1 MFHWICPEC
10 GREIAPTVRECPVC
24 DPNAIVAEPALVGVV
39 EAPPARTLSDAAPPA
54 RTLSDAAPPART
66 LSDAAPP
73 ARIPSDAAPA
83 ARISDKPTPVAQ
95 ILEPALP
102 AVRRPNATARA
113 LPAPETVTQPSEPI
127 LPQLGTVSRGNPL
140 EDLSALLDGEHDQE
154 IQAAKVQESKPSD
167 PPRSE
172 QSFPIATPSP
182 ATPPKLRAWI
192 AALGPAAEPS
202 RSPLTGTSQSKPLA
216 EPPLVR
222 TKIALPPIDA
232 RNPGRRAVRH
242 PDEPV
247 AAISAPASKPADP
260 VTPFDGP
267 APALAALTNYSPLA
281 GRPMRPAV
289 PSREVFKRDVGPR
302 TTLPG
307 PMLTS
312 RLVKFQDRELN
323 PILPERRLV
332 RKRLIPGWAATVLIV
347 GTVLVAGFNSIFSI
361 VPRSGGDA
369 KVSAGNDVEAASSSA
384 VPAAPETNSL
394 SKAIEVTGFRIQM
407 DPAKKPEIQYLVV
420 NHTANPFSGVTVY
433 VTLHAAHEAPGQP
446 PIGKFQF
453 GAPDLK
459 PYESKEMASAI
470 ERVNRPTDLP
480 QWQDLRADV
489 EIGQ

>member
-1 MFHWICPEC
+1 MVDE
-10 GREIAPTVRECPVC
+10 R
-24 DPNAIVAEPALVGVV
+24 
-39 EAPPARTLSDAAPPA
+39 
-54 RTLSDAAPPART
+54 
-66 LSDAAPP
+66 
-73 ARIPSDAAPA
+73 
-83 ARISDKPTPVAQ
+83 TPVAQ

-102 AVRRPNATARA
+102 TVRRPNPTARA
-113 LPAPETVTQPSEPI
+113 LPVPETVTQSAEPI
-127 LPQLGTVSRGNPL
+127 LPQLGLVSRGNPL
-140 EDLSALLDGEHDQE
+140 EDLSALLDGEDDHKLTSPKLKE
-154 IQAAKVQESKPSD
+154 AGPSD

-172 QSFPIATPSP
+172 QAFPIATPSP

-192 AALGPAAEPS
+192 AALGPAAEPA
-202 RSPLTGTSQSKPLA
+202 RSPLTGTSQGKPLA

-222 TKIALPPIDA
+222 SKIALPPIGA
-232 RNPGRRAVRH
+232 RNAAKLPVRQ
-242 PDEPV
+242 PDELT
-247 AAISAPASKPADP
+247 AALSSPASRPADP
-260 VTPFDGP
+260 VTPYGGP
-267 APALAALTNYSPLA
+267 APALAPLTNYSPLA
-281 GRPMRPAV
+281 GRPMRPAA

-361 VPRSGGDA
+361 VPRSGGET
-369 KVSAGNDVEAASSSA
+369 KVSAGSDVEASSSAPASA

-407 DPAKKPEIQYLVV
+407 DPSKKPEIQYLVV

-470 ERVNRPTDLP
+470 ERVNRPAGLP